1 MNMMIAGLVLFFA
14 THLAPN
20 TGNIREPLVAKNE
33 KLYMLGYAL
42 LSLAGIVL
50 ASIGRANAKFVHV
63 WLPPQW
69 RSIRHHFLW

>member
-33 KLYMLGYAL
+33 KLYMLGIPCY
-42 LSLAGIVL
+42 
-50 ASIGRANAKFVHV
+50 R
-63 WLPPQW
+63 
-69 RSIRHHFLW
+69 